1 MKINITNFRNNTLK
15 FFGSKTVKNRKANT
29 LNVNMNRNVSNQISS
44 FLEGPSS
51 RHFLK
56 KKSRKWETKWGSFFV
71 CVVVCLSAQE
81 RRTAARVYIFG
92 CSIGRP
98 RETSGWSLH
107 FLLCL
112 RGVVEECRWPAG
124 SPCVCWA
131 AAAASWRIFTC
142 CYLPLVGRFS
152 FYSVIIYGPVVS
164 EEACRD
170 FLYFLQNNSTENLIS
185 LFGLLGDSCRLVK
198 RFSAQCAPWRKWL
211 LGLYIFNEFHFILY
225 RSIALE
231 VLYTFAIGT
240 KMIGWFVRLLEIDE
254 LRRARCNFSP
264 ASTLKIICELT
275 FHWIVLVS
283 KDFR

>member
-1 MKINITNFRNNTLK
+1 
-15 FFGSKTVKNRKANT
+15 
-29 LNVNMNRNVSNQISS
+29 MNRNASNQISS
-44 FLEGPSS
+44 FLEGPLS

-56 KKSRKWETKWGSFFV
+56 KVENKKRNEAHFLLLLL
-71 CVVVCLSAQE
+71 CLSAQE

-98 RETSGWSLH
+98 RETSGSSLH

-124 SPCVCWA
+124 SLCVCWA

-170 FLYFLQNNSTENLIS
+170 FLYF
-185 LFGLLGDSCRLVK
+185 F
-198 RFSAQCAPWRKWL
+198 RK
-211 LGLYIFNEFHFILY
+211 
-225 RSIALE
+225 
-231 VLYTFAIGT
+231 
-240 KMIGWFVRLLEIDE
+240 K
-254 LRRARCNFSP
+254 
-264 ASTLKIICELT
+264 KIIQRK
-275 FHWIVLVS
+275 I
-283 KDFR
+283 